1 MSKRFQTQP
10 SILLLVQKLKDGC
23 VFMWSYFLYSKIKFK
38 KIGYENFQQKLTLQ
52 PSFSLAAIFYLLPC
66 LKVFSTGVNLPN
78 ALWIILIRCGEAEI
92 RSVFQKCI
100 LLTAKLTPERYLK
113 FWSFIRE
120 SVACVKMLFRSF
132 SKKCK
137 NFFWETVK
145 YPGSPKTFLER
156 LWRVFE
162 QIPENFVF

>member
-23 VFMWSYFLYSKIKFK
+23 VFMWSYFLYSKIKLK
-38 KIGYENFQQKLTLQ
+38 KIGCKNFQQKLTLQ

-92 RSVFQKCI
+92 RSVFQKCT

-113 FWSFIRE
+113 FSSFICCTLGTPR
-120 SVACVKMLFRSF
+120 
-132 SKKCK
+132 K
-137 NFFWETVK
+137 NFHAARTGRTPHATRTGSIPLLNKFRKSWE
-145 YPGSPKTFLER
+145 E
-156 LWRVFE
+156 
-162 QIPENFVF
+162 